1 MLAIV
6 MCSLVY
12 IILGFAGLS
21 IFGSSVTSNILT
33 DLAETNNIVLS
44 YTLRIIFVFVVLFHM
59 PFIFYSGKE
68 SFLIVF
74 DEFDRKSLTKVLEE
88 KEKSMLNSTIINDA
102 DDEFK
107 LNMVSSDEISWTKQ
121 RSEHISIN

>member
-1 MLAIV
+1 

-12 IILGFAGLS
+12 LTLGVAGLS

>member
-1 MLAIV
+1 MNLFPIHSQISPKTNHNTNSSVMLAIV

-74 DEFDRKSLTKVLEE
+74 DELDRKSLTKVLEE
-88 KEKSMLNSTIINDA
+88 
-102 DDEFK
+102 
-107 LNMVSSDEISWTKQ
+107 
-121 RSEHISIN
+121 